1 MNKEK
6 ISEFIKS
13 FLTWFLVFY
22 VIMLGYNHFFGK
34 KETTPN
40 AENQTQNISI
50 KPRKK
55 SVVLGN
61 LALLTIENQNPAKI
75 SFTSP
80 CEKKKDES
88 TLKVYKV
95 VNGKRFLLNDFQ
107 NCENKKLVSFE
118 LENNQKI
125 NFSVG
130 DFTNEVFSE
139 PGEYFAEFTF
149 TKDDGKKITVESAPF
164 IYEKPGV
171 FRQLFRSLITKPL
184 FNILVFFTQHLPNK
198 SLGWGIVLL
207 TLLVRLLLFIPNQKA
222 MKSQRSLQKLQPKLE
237 EIKKKYAGDQQKIA
251 LKTMELYKTHKISPV
266 SSCLP
271 MLLQIPIMLGVY
283 YIVRGGLTHLMDPYL
298 YSFQQGVDVTD
309 VNSSFFGLNL
319 LKRDLYVLPI
329 IVGLAQ
335 WLAIK
340 LSFISKKKKNG
351 KNPAKKEG
359 MAGQMEQMNVIM
371 QWGMPLMIAFFTR
384 SFPAAVG
391 IYWLTSTLFGIA
403 QQYYVNWKLD
413 QPQVVKKVS

>member
-6 ISEFIKS
+6 ISDFLKS
-13 FLTWFLVFY
+13 FITWFAVFY
-22 VIMLGYNHFFGK
+22 LVMLGYQHFFAPK
-34 KETTPN
+34 NPAKIP
-40 AENQTQNISI
+40 AQNQVISV
-50 KPRKK
+50 KPRRDK
-55 SVVLGN
+55 VVLGN
-61 LALLTIENQNPAKI
+61 LVTLTIENQDPAKI

-80 CEKKKDES
+80 CESEEP
-88 TLKVYKV
+88 TLKFYKL
-95 VNGKRFLLNDFQ
+95 VNGKRFEI
-107 NCENKKLVSFE
+107 ENFSECGDKKVAGFS

-125 NFSVG
+125 NFTIP
-130 DFTNEVFSE
+130 DFSNDIFSE
-139 PGEYFAEFTF
+139 EGQYFAEFTF
-149 TKDDGKKITVESAPF
+149 DKNGEKVVVESTPF
-164 IYEKPGV
+164 TYEKPGT

-184 FNILVFFTQHLPNK
+184 FNLLVFLTQHLPNK

-207 TLLVRLLLFIPNQKA
+207 TIFVRLLLFIPNQKA
-222 MKSQRSLQKLQPKLE
+222 MRSQRNMQKLQPKLE
-237 EIKKKYAGDQQKIA
+237 EIKKKFAGDQQKIA
-251 LKTMELYKTHKISPV
+251 MKTMELYKTHKISPV

-309 VNSSFFGLNL
+309 VNPWFFGINL
-319 LKRDLYVLPI
+319 LKRDPYVLPI
-329 IVGLAQ
+329 IVGVAQ
-335 WLAIK
+335 WVAIK

-351 KNPAKKEG
+351 KNPAKKG
-359 MAGQMEQMNVIM
+359 QTAGQMEQMNTIM
-371 QWGMPLMIAFFTR
+371 QWGMPLMIMFFTR

-413 QPQVVKKVS
+413 QPQVVRKVD